1 MRDSFTTYH
10 PFVNFIY
17 FTVIVLVSIFFLHP
31 VLLLLSLFSGAAY
44 FLCLK
49 GKKKLI
55 AQLPFLLMVF
65 LLPAIINPLF
75 NHQGMTLLFYLK
87 NGNPI
92 TLESI
97 LYGLG
102 AGVMMAVVLLWFG
115 CFHEVMTS
123 DKLMQLTGKSLPAVS
138 LLFTMTL
145 RFVPEFT
152 TQMKKTAEAQ
162 KCVGIDVSS
171 GNLITRIRHGL
182 RVFSITLTWAFEH
195 SIETADSMKSR
206 GYALP
211 GRSQFTR
218 YRFDRRDSA
227 LLIIIMGLSLL
238 FFGSLRSG
246 QLQILYFPVFTMN
259 TTSVWAMIAYGS
271 YAILCFLPVILHIT
285 EEITWKY
292 TRSKI

>member
-1 MRDSFTTYH
+1 MRDSFATYH
-10 PFVNFIY
+10 PIVNFIY
-17 FTVIVLVSIFFLHP
+17 FSVILLVSVFFLHP
-31 VLLLLSLFSGAAY
+31 VLLLLSLFAGGAY

-49 GKKKLI
+49 GKKKLLS
-55 AQLPFLLMVF
+55 QLPFLLLIF
-65 LLPAIINPLF
+65 LFPAIINPLF
-75 NHQGMTLLFYLK
+75 NHQGITLLFYLR

-102 AGVMMAVVLLWFG
+102 AGIMMAVVLLWFG
-115 CFHEVMTS
+115 CFHQVMTS
-123 DKLMQLTGKSLPAVS
+123 DKLMQLTGRSLPVVS

-152 TQMKKTAEAQ
+152 AQIKKTAEAQ
-162 KCVGIDVSS
+162 KCVGVDVSS
-171 GNLITRIRHGL
+171 GNLIARIGHGL
-182 RVFSITLTWAFEH
+182 RVLSITLTWAFEH

-206 GYALP
+206 GYGLP
-211 GRSQFTR
+211 GRSQFVR
-218 YRFDRRDSA
+218 YRFDRRDSI
-227 LLIIIMGLSLL
+227 LLVVILGLSLI
-238 FFGSLRSG
+238 FFGSLWGG

-259 TTSVWAMIAYGS
+259 KMSFWAVAAYS
-271 YAILCFLPVILHIT
+271 SFAVLCFLPVNLHIM

>member
-1 MRDSFTTYH
+1 MRDSFSTYH
-10 PFVNFIY
+10 PIVNFIY
-17 FTVIVLVSIFFLHP
+17 FTVILLVSVFFLHP

-55 AQLPFLLMVF
+55 SQLPFLLMVF

-75 NHQGMTLLFYLK
+75 NHQGMTLLFYLR

-97 LYGLG
+97 LYGLE
-102 AGVMMAVVLLWFG
+102 AGVMMTVVLLWFG

-123 DKLMQLTGKSLPAVS
+123 DKLMQLTGKWLPAVS

-206 GYALP
+206 GYGLP
-211 GRSQFTR
+211 GRSQFVR
-218 YRFDRRDSA
+218 YRFDRRDRV
-227 LLIIIMGLSLL
+227 LLIVVLGLTIL
-238 FFGSLRSG
+238 FFTSLING

-259 TTSVWAMIAYGS
+259 TFDFWAMLAYIS
-271 YAILCFLPVILHIT
+271 YAILCFLPVILHT
-285 EEITWKY
+285 MEEITWKY